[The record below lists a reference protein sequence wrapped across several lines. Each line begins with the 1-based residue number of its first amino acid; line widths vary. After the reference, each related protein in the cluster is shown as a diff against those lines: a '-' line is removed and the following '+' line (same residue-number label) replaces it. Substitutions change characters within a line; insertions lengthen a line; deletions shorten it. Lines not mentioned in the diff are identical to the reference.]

1 MTDEIRFEANVG
13 NWVCVKKHKAQPGDE
28 RIDVARALASI
39 HDSMD
44 RKIWEYLSD
53 EFPLAELDKAAYEIT
68 GATLNEKKKTWE
80 VKGRKT
86 DAQIGEAL
94 AKCNSTSAFKNATL
108 PENKHAP
115 EIAKA
120 YLTRKTLELLG
131 VRVEL
136 DPEIT
141 QKYIDEKAKTK

>member
-1 MTDEIRFEANVG
+1 MDEIKFEANVG
-13 NWVCVKKHKAQPGDE
+13 TWICVKKHKAQPGDE
-28 RIDVARALASI
+28 RIEVARALASI
-39 HDSMD
+39 HNSMD
-44 RKIWEYLSD
+44 RKIWEYTGD
-53 EFPLAELDKAAYEIT
+53 EFPLAELDKIAYEIT

-94 AKCNSTSAFKNATL
+94 AKCGSATSFKNVTL
-108 PENKHAP
+108 PTNKHAP

-120 YLTRKTLELLG
+120 YLTRKVLDLLG
-131 VRVEL
+131 VRIEL
-136 DPEIT
+136 DPEIA